1 MNRSQSKIRHIQQ
14 SNVLL
19 EQRKFGLLNEDNDNQ
34 SWLDQQKYLDDAWN
48 NRHKKDDEKNNL
60 ENEKREE
67 ERKKSTMADLLKD
80 VRLDSYLV
88 PDSVK
93 ITYDSDSVPEYE
105 MKLAIYKNSHSF
117 PEEISSELDK
127 KTKDINE
134 LTNYLSNKI
143 ENNDL
148 LNFSNNGPLNSYCK
162 TTIEYIGE
170 EGSDY
175 IFLVKMKTGYE
186 GKK

>member
-34 SWLDQQKYLDDAWN
+34 EWLDQQKYLDDAWK
-48 NRHKKDDEKNNL
+48 NRNKEESEKGRM
-60 ENEKREE
+60 ENEKQKEE
-67 ERKKSTMADLLKD
+67 SEKNQMSGLLQN
-80 VRLDSYLV
+80 VRLDKYVV
-88 PDSVK
+88 PDSIK
-93 ITYDSDSVPEYE
+93 KTYSDDSSTEYE

-117 PEEISSELDK
+117 PEEMSSELEK
-127 KTKDINE
+127 KTKDIDE
-134 LTNYLSNKI
+134 LTNYLTDKI
-143 ENNDL
+143 ENNNL
-148 LNFSNNGPLNSYCK
+148 LNYSNNGPNKPYHK

-175 IFLVKMKTGYE
+175 VFLIKMKSGYE
-186 GKK
+186 

>member
-34 SWLDQQKYLDDAWN
+34 SWLDQQKYLDDAWK
-48 NRHKKDDEKNNL
+48 NRGKEESEKGRI
-60 ENEKREE
+60 ENEKQKEE
-67 ERKKSTMADLLKD
+67 AEKNQMSGLLQN
-80 VRLDSYLV
+80 VRLNSYLV

-93 ITYDSDSVPEYE
+93 KIYSDDSGIEYE

-117 PEEISSELDK
+117 PEEMSSELEK
-127 KTKDINE
+127 KTKDIDE
-134 LTNYLSNKI
+134 LTNYLTEKI
-143 ENNDL
+143 ENSNL
-148 LNFSNNGPLNSYCK
+148 LNYSNNGPNKPYHK

-175 IFLVKMKTGYE
+175 VFLIKMKSGYE
-186 GKK
+186 

>member
-1 MNRSQSKIRHIQQ
+1 MNRSYSKIRHIQE
-14 SNVLL
+14 SNQKL
-19 EQRKFGLLNEDNDNQ
+19 ENRLLNEDNQ
-34 SWLDQQKYLDDAWN
+34 SWLDQQKYLDDAWK
-48 NRHKKDDEKNNL
+48 NRGKEESEKGRI
-60 ENEKREE
+60 ENEKQKEE
-67 ERKKSTMADLLKD
+67 SEKNQMSGLLQT
-80 VRLDSYLV
+80 VRLNSYLV

-93 ITYDSDSVPEYE
+93 KIYSDDSGTEYE

-117 PEEISSELDK
+117 PEEMSSELEK
-127 KTKDINE
+127 KTKDIDE